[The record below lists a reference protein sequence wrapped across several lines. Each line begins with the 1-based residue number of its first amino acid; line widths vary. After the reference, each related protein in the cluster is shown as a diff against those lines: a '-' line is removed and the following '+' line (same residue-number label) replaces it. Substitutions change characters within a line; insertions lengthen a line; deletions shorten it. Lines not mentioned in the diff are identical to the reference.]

1 MDHNTFIS
9 GLARQLGK
17 TNKEVTALTDSL
29 ANTIREAACNLDN
42 IAIPGFGRFEPEK
55 RDEYI
60 AEDPHDGIIKLY
72 PPSISI
78 NFIPGSKLKKRFSHE

>member
-9 GLARQLGK
+9 GLARQLGQ